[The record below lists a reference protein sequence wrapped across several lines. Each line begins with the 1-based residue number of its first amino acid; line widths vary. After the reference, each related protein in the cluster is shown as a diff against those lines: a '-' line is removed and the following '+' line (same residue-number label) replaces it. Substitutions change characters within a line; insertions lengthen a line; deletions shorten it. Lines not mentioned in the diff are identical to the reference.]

1 MRETNIHHLLIEHRV
16 IVFIVCAALLMIAV
30 LFIGIKLMNYL
41 DQRRQN
47 NQQKKKEK
55 EADIG

>member
-30 LFIGIKLMNYL
+30 SFIGIKLMNYL